1 MCVTTK
7 HRHQSYCFT
16 PISVIRKYYKIRPF
30 SSLTLHGMS
39 KQIIRGGGA
48 CCSAAHDIDVQQ
60 SASQTG
66 AILNQNC
73 TRNRGDSRT
82 SGNSKDTHK
91 CARKDGLIPDHVRLA
106 LLLPTIR
113 RIHSGTQT
121 HGLLDHSPVTYS
133 CGRCRRLHRET
144 RAVAR
149 SWEQQQV
156 QKGLTLMPKHVHHRS
171 DYPHQSQDRHER
183 TTMEK

>member
-1 MCVTTK
+1 MCN
-7 HRHQSYCFT
+7 HEAQASEQLFYSH
-16 PISVIRKYYKIRPF
+16 ISHTQVLQNQALF
-30 SSLTLHGMS
+30 
-39 KQIIRGGGA
+39 IIDAPWYVETNYQGGGAA
-48 CCSAAHDIDVQQ
+48 CCSAAHDVDVQQ

-91 CARKDGLIPDHVRLA
+91 CARKGGLIPDHVRLA